1 MYSLRC
7 ELRLHP
13 HGSLNIHGCRSP
25 KAYASGVI
33 GGLVTSTLL
42 TLLLLPVLYE
52 WIFERER
59 TTEVKR

>member
-7 ELRLHP
+7 ELWLHP
-13 HGSLNIHGCRSP
+13 HGSLNIHECRSP
-25 KAYASGVI
+25 TAYASGVV
-33 GGLVTSTLL
+33 GGLVMSTLL
-42 TLLLLPVLYE
+42 TLLLLLFLYE